1 MRKNHNKIVC
11 IKLVHLPYLTL
22 VHYISFT
29 QEQLCTGLATDRVY
43 VH

>member
-1 MRKNHNKIVC
+1 MCWQIGFSVKAKE
-11 IKLVHLPYLTL
+11 LTL

-29 QEQLCTGLATDRVY
+29 QEQLCTRLATDSIY